1 MNADQTAPDRDCDEM
16 TLDALGAAVTDA
28 FGDAYE
34 AEILDAQRAARG
46 QTPRH
51 EATGLLERARAL
63 QAAHRDRL
71 AREW

>member
-1 MNADQTAPDRDCDEM
+1 MNADQTPPDRNPDEM
-16 TLDALGAAVTDA
+16 TLDELRAAVIDA

-34 AEILDAQRAARG
+34 AEILDRQRVARG

-51 EATGLLERARAL
+51 EAAQLLQRARAL
-63 QAAHRDRL
+63 QTAHRDRL

>member
-1 MNADQTAPDRDCDEM
+1 MSADQTAPDRDPDEM
-16 TLDALGAAVTDA
+16 TLDELRASVIDA

-34 AEILDAQRAARG
+34 AEVLDGQRVARG

-51 EATGLLERARAL
+51 EATGLLERARVL